1 MDLLS
6 KEREQKRWR
15 VWLTNGQEFVVMGH
29 MDFSRPL
36 NPQTD
41 PPWLPTEDGTHIR
54 NDAIVAVKE
63 L

>member
-6 KEREQKRWR
+6 KEKEPKRWR
-15 VWLTNGQEFVVMGH
+15 VWLMNGQEFIFVGP
-29 MDFSRPL
+29 MDFSRLVDPR
-36 NPQTD
+36 TD
-41 PPWLPTEDGTHIR
+41 QPWLRTEDGTHIR